1 MDKYDIEQLC
11 GFGRI
16 GKPLLQLPDLDNL
29 GFFETFFR
37 LEEFV

>member
-1 MDKYDIEQLC
+1 MDKYDIEQLF

-29 GFFETFFR
+29 R
-37 LEEFV
+37 VMIW